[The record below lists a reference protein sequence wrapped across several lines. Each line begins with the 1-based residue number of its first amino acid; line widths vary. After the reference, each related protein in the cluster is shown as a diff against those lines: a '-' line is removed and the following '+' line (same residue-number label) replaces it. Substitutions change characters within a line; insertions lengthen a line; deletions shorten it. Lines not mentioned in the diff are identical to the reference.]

1 MIDRLRHTLTDA
13 LTNLG
18 RAGWG
23 GLASVCTIAVAF
35 LIVGI
40 FLLLVQ
46 NLGAALAQWRDQY
59 QVTVF
64 LDDGITADQ
73 LALLKKRIANE
84 QAVRAVAFLSKADA
98 LQAFKKELKGR
109 ESLLEG
115 LGENPIPASFQL
127 RIRDDYQT
135 PAALRQLAAFLSRL
149 EGVEEVQYGQEWIDR
164 MAAVL
169 KVVQLV
175 GLSVG
180 VALGLA
186 SLLIVSNTVRLAI
199 YARADE
205 IEIMR
210 LVGATK
216 MTVRLPF
223 LLEGLIQGGVGAG
236 LAVALLFGAYRAT
249 LYQLEMTPGQVY
261 GLGLGSFLPGG
272 AAAALVGAGAALGAF
287 GSLLPVSRL
296 LRA

>member
-1 MIDRLRHTLTDA
+1 MMDRMRHTLTDA

-18 RAGWG
+18 RAGWS
-23 GLASVCTIAVAF
+23 GLASVGTIAVAF

-40 FLLLVQ
+40 FLLLTQ
-46 NLGAALAQWRDQY
+46 NLSAALGQWRDQY

-64 LDDGITADQ
+64 LDDRIAADQ

-84 QAVRAVAFLSKADA
+84 RAVRAVAYISKAEA
-98 LQAFKKELKGR
+98 LQAFKRELKGR

-127 RIRDDYQT
+127 RIQEENQT

-169 KVVQLV
+169 NVMRLI

-180 VALGLA
+180 LALGVA

-199 YARADE
+199 HARAEE

-216 MTVRLPF
+216 TTVRLPF
-223 LLEGLIQGGVGAG
+223 LLEGLIQGGAGAG
-236 LAVALLFGAYRAT
+236 LALGLLFAAYRIT
-249 LYQLEMTPGQVY
+249 LYKLQMAPGQAS
-261 GLGLGSFLPGG
+261 GLGLGSFLP
-272 AAAALVGAGAALGAF
+272 ASAVMTMLAVGAALGAI
-287 GSLLPVSRL
+287 GSLLSVSRL